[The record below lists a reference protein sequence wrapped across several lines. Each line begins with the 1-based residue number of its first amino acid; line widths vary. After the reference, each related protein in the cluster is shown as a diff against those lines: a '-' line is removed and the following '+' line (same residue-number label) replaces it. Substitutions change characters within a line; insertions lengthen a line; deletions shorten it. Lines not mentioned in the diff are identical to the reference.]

1 MTCPSA
7 DMPRPHYHGRW
18 SRNRHV
24 SAALT
29 CTLPAKSYGFPRGK
43 DSQIVTPRIF
53 KIALAALMA
62 AAVAAP
68 AAQAAPSTT
77 VVIQG
82 VAFRGPTG
90 GNDEYIQIKNVSTSP
105 QAIGGWEIWGS
116 NATGSAVGSRA
127 KIAAGVTL

>member
-1 MTCPSA
+1 MK
-7 DMPRPHYHGRW
+7 PR
-18 SRNRHV
+18 
-24 SAALT
+24 L
-29 CTLPAKSYGFPRGK
+29 
-43 DSQIVTPRIF
+43 F

-90 GNDEYIQIKNVSTSP
+90 GNDEYIQIRNISTSP
-105 QAIGGWEIWGS
+105 QAS
-116 NATGSAVGSRA
+116 
-127 KIAAGVTL
+127 